1 MAIGPIDTFR
11 PIIEYID
18 PVRKNGDYAS
28 KKQYVVGNKDS
39 LTHIK
44 WCRKNFGERGDG
56 WDFAG
61 SGKSLTIFIWSS
73 KLQFMY
79 EMWQQ

>member
-1 MAIGPIDTFR
+1 MSILQNFNPIVEYVDVAI
-11 PIIEYID
+11 
-18 PVRKNGDYAS
+18 KNNDYTD
-28 KKQYVVGNKDS
+28 KKQYSAKTKDS
-39 LTHIK
+39 LQTVK
-44 WCRKNFGERGDG
+44 WCRRNFGERGDG

-79 EMWQQ
+79 EMWQT